1 MVEMHCHILSG
12 LNDGPVAMEQS
23 IAMAE
28 KRQPQELP
36 RSLLLRIT

>member
-12 LNDGPVAMEQS
+12 LDDGPVRMEQS
-23 IAMAE
+23 VAMAE

-36 RSLLLRIT
+36 PLLLLRIT